1 MLLFNEIL
9 KIRKGISELKQKE
22 NLYLD
27 CHLISKCETF
37 GLIYSYKYRGK
48 RRLTTIMQIH
58 PLNIAYMSKQFDSHQ
73 KVTHKN
79 YKGNIHKVLTQV
91 RGRGSNQNRTFI
103 VLVILFFY

>member
-27 CHLISKCETF
+27 CHLISKCKTF
-37 GLIYSYKYRGK
+37 GLIDSYKHRGK

-58 PLNIAYMSKQFDSHQ
+58 PLNIAYMSMQLTLTKKWHMR
-73 KVTHKN
+73 TI
-79 YKGNIHKVLTQV
+79 KGASTKYLH
-91 RGRGSNQNRTFI
+91 R
-103 VLVILFFY
+103 